1 MRLIRPT
8 PGECADR
15 QTILH
20 LKAKYGELK
29 HINVKPFVD
38 EIGEIQDYLE
48 KNWFITIDFDKG
60 AQFDHLFKM
69 LQSINTELW
78 KVEDEVRL
86 RAKEKTLNKDRL
98 VEIALYIPVQNDL
111 RAKTVQEINRLFL
124 VAEQEKVYISA

>member
-1 MRLIRPT
+1 MRLLRPT

-29 HINVKPFVD
+29 HINVKPFTD
-38 EIGEIQDYLE
+38 EIAEIQDYLD
-48 KNWFITIDFDKG
+48 KNWFTRIDFAVG
-60 AQFDHLFKM
+60 AQFDSLWKR
-69 LQSINTELW
+69 LSEINTDLW

-86 RAKEKTLNKDRL
+86 RAREKPLNEKRL
-98 VEIALYIPVQNDL
+98 VEIALYIPIQNDL
-111 RAKTVQEINRLFL
+111 RAKVVQEINRLFL